1 MVQHIISVI
10 LFSIKTIAAKL
21 RFEHFYNH
29 MIYNGNLVNYFFTMI
44 LNQGEIFTEQLEK
57 LRVRRIGMTLSLEAQ
72 LNLFSHKLSQINAY
86 CIITLDF

>member
-1 MVQHIISVI
+1 
-10 LFSIKTIAAKL
+10 
-21 RFEHFYNH
+21 
-29 MIYNGNLVNYFFTMI
+29 MI